1 MDYAALAHEDLILV
15 DRIGHFLSD
24 PRSLTRDAERGLLVK
39 LRRGVY
45 VRSGV
50 WAEARPRE
58 RHLLRVRSV
67 LAAAVRPV
75 TVSGISAAA
84 VWGMPIAGEWPRYVT
99 VLDEWRG
106 GGRTEPGVKR
116 TAAGF
121 RTAEVIA
128 VDGLPVTTLTRTTLD
143 VARRTNFAD
152 AIGSVD
158 WALWRKNV
166 RAVTKEM
173 LFDDILR
180 LDVGLGRRHMQRVV
194 GFGTSLSDSFGESHC
209 RVVSHLQ
216 GFDPPELQV
225 EFRDQ
230 QGLVVPDF
238 FWPSVRGAAEFDGKM
253 KYTRDQYTGGDPAET
268 VWREKKREDRL
279 RRMVDGVTR
288 ILTEDVNY
296 PERLVRLLVELG
308 IPRGG
313 RK

>member
-1 MDYAALAHEDLILV
+1 MIAPHCRTNRRLIRRSSIKPRYRNQLNTIGAQSLKKVLNWMSPIRQDLILV

-121 RTAEVIA
+121 RTAEVKRFPR
-128 VDGLPVTTLTRTTLD
+128 DRD
-143 VARRTNFAD
+143 RSD
-152 AIGSVD
+152 AIS
-158 WALWRKNV
+158 AR
-166 RAVTKEM
+166 
-173 LFDDILR
+173 
-180 LDVGLGRRHMQRVV
+180 GR
-194 GFGTSLSDSFGESHC
+194 
-209 RVVSHLQ
+209 
-216 GFDPPELQV
+216 
-225 EFRDQ
+225 
-230 QGLVVPDF
+230 
-238 FWPSVRGAAEFDGKM
+238 
-253 KYTRDQYTGGDPAET
+253 TG
-268 VWREKKREDRL
+268 
-279 RRMVDGVTR
+279 
-288 ILTEDVNY
+288 
-296 PERLVRLLVELG
+296 
-308 IPRGG
+308 
-313 RK
+313 